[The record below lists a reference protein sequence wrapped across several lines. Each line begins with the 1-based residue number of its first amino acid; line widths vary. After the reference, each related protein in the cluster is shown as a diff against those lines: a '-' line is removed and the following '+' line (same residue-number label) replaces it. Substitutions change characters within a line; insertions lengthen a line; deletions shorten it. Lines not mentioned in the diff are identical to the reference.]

1 VVCVREEL
9 DSSGVTTKPIGLKVV
24 VVARIMSVQHRA
36 IIMNTVR
43 GDILLPKVGA
53 HILIARIA
61 TFMHGNIVLMHF
73 ISLNTDMP

>member
-1 VVCVREEL
+1 MVVM
-9 DSSGVTTKPIGLKVV
+9 
-24 VVARIMSVQHRA
+24 ARIMSVQHRA

-43 GDILLPKVGA
+43 GDILPPKVGA